1 MSCIMSDN
9 VQTAMFE
16 ILKSVQT
23 NIGDLKSQVD
33 GLNSRFANL
42 EQGQVELKELARK
55 QRRDVAGIMV
65 MMKSVAGDFD
75 ERVSALERRMTAQ
88 EAIDRRS

>member
-42 EQGQVELKELARK
+42 EQGQAELKELARK